1 MIDILLEIFTWIGF
15 GAAFLLL
22 VAAVCVWALDG
33 TWISTEAYL
42 EDEPEGRVARWFDGA
57 GQVNRAV
64 LNEEDAHAMAG
75 QDRWQIWYR
84 YGWNDRMRLTRRPPV
99 LRALLLGAAGAAV
112 LGLVCSVISIVM
124 LFIDG

>member
-22 VAAVCVWALDG
+22 VAALCVWALDG
-33 TWISTEAYL
+33 TWLSTDAYL

-64 LNEEDAHAMAG
+64 LSDEEADVLAG
-75 QDRWQIWYR
+75 QDRAQVWYR
-84 YGWNDRMRLTRRPPV
+84 YGWNDRMRLTRRPPA
-99 LRALLLGAAGAAV
+99 LRALLLGAAGAFA
-112 LGLVCSVISIVM
+112 LGLVCSVVSIVL
-124 LFIDG
+124 LFVNG